1 MKISKI
7 TKILPL
13 ALAFALATTGAYA
26 ESAAGETT
34 EATNNS
40 QTINYSLDLQP
51 FLDIETVTANTQTS
65 SNTSFSGNYTGITID
80 TPLKGEFQVI
90 GNQTTQSVALTAT
103 CQAGGAAQDALYNV
117 SGDGGGLRI
126 IFTNNTNAADAN
138 DLTTMKTSYTT
149 ASSPNAIAFTVSPTF
164 KHEETPTAGFLNT
177 PALSDGKIV
186 YEVANGKHTFTYT
199 IGTTAADSSFSTLDT
214 NGTYK
219 ATLTMS
225 SYTAT
230 P

>member
-26 ESAAGETT
+26 EGAAAGENT
-34 EATNNS
+34 EATNSS
-40 QTINYSLDLQP
+40 QTIKYSLDLQP
-51 FLDIETVTANTQTS
+51 FLDIETVTANTQTT
-65 SNTSFSGNYTGITID
+65 SNTSFSNNYTGITID

-90 GNQTTQSVALTAT
+90 GNQVSQSVALEAT
-103 CQAGGAAQDALYNV
+103 CEAGGTQKALYTV
-117 SGDGGGLRI
+117 AGAGGGLRI
-126 IFTNNTNAADAN
+126 IFTNNTNAAVADDITA
-138 DLTTMKTSYTT
+138 MKTTYTT
-149 ASSPNAIAFTVSPTF
+149 ASSPNAIAFAVTPTF
-164 KHEETPTAGFLNT
+164 KHEETPSQGFLNE
-177 PALSDGKIV
+177 PALASDKIIYTV
-186 YEVANGKHTFTYT
+186 PNGKHTFTYT
-199 IGTTAADSSFSTLDT
+199 IGTTAVDNSFSTLDT